1 MMRRLMNIRAI
12 MVMVVAYLIS
22 GSAFAISMNENVSSI
37 PISEPAVMI
46 FIGTG
51 LIALS
56 LFGRKKLQ

>member
-1 MMRRLMNIRAI
+1 
-12 MVMVVAYLIS
+12 MVVAYLIS